1 MTSLASPF
9 LLTSFCLCHLLTGS
23 ASCLL
28 HCSVKH
34 TLTFFCPFFRV
45 PSDLLWF
52 VREYI
57 SFGQA
62 NFEGYTTE
70 VIFQS
75 FKNQLMTINCRV
87 STPNGGFGEC
97 ILLICSKF
105 CVLVYRVYGIFDA
118 ELCTTSWAPVLTN
131 S

>member
-1 MTSLASPF
+1 MNKLSLA
-9 LLTSFCLCHLLTGS
+9 LLWETYVPVLLPLL
-23 ASCLL
+23 SCND
-28 HCSVKH
+28 
-34 TLTFFCPFFRV
+34 V

-52 VREYI
+52 LREYI
-57 SFGQA
+57 TFDPA

-75 FKNQLMTINCRV
+75 FKRHLMTITYRV

-97 ILLICSKF
+97 IFLVTCSKF
-105 CVLVYRVYGIFDA
+105 CALVYGVYGIFDA

-131 S
+131 RQFKECMFTYM